1 MKTAIGIVT
10 YGNAQFTRLGLVEI
24 IKRVKDWRETICL
37 VTGKPGDTDTV
48 DLARTYGTEII
59 RHQEN
64 KGFPASI
71 NDLYD
76 WAWGEGR
83 FDNLIMMGNDV
94 VPFPGAIDALINQ
107 AATTDYELIAGS
119 ELDARSLVE
128 RYPDAR
134 QHFAGP
140 NLLFTNFKARPWDL
154 HKDNVRPPYVADGV
168 IANVHNLCLFK
179 RSVFDKLGYIDVNFF
194 PAYFSDNDYCMRGVF
209 EGLKSCALYHA
220 EYFHFWSRT
229 IHQGTDTDHSNRA
242 FQLNEEY
249 YRLKWGGTPTKEAWK
264 V

>member
-37 VTGKPGDTDTV
+37 VAGKPGDTDTV

-134 QHFAGP
+134 QHFAAIHERASRSDEVKFRAISSFAVASTSPVGEP
-140 NLLFTNFKARPWDL
+140 LDSSPSSVGTWMECCAR
-154 HKDNVRPPYVADGV
+154 
-168 IANVHNLCLFK
+168 F
-179 RSVFDKLGYIDVNFF
+179 
-194 PAYFSDNDYCMRGVF
+194 
-209 EGLKSCALYHA
+209 
-220 EYFHFWSRT
+220 
-229 IHQGTDTDHSNRA
+229 
-242 FQLNEEY
+242 
-249 YRLKWGGTPTKEAWK
+249 
-264 V
+264 